1 MILRNVALF
10 VINLLFDWVI
20 KDGYVFSHLMK
31 TLFLTLVA
39 FFAAFLCSART
50 ANCQFPDIVPCP
62 QNLEVASGIFC
73 AKGAQ
78 VVTDEDLDNL
88 SLSYI
93 KDFAEHLAK
102 VSNGTTSRSKI
113 VFSKDKSLSAEQYT
127 LKINSKNV
135 LIKASGLNGFVYAV
149 QTLKQMMPVEV
160 YGNVPAPNANWNIP
174 CCTINDSPRFKYRGM
189 LLDVARHFF
198 TVEQVKKFIDMM
210 EILKM
215 NVFHWH
221 LTDDQGWRIEI
232 KRYPELTNVGSRR
245 RETLVGHHHTSNTYD
260 GQPYGEGM
268 WYTQDQIRDVV
279 RYAASKGI
287 KVIPEIDLP
296 GHMMGAIAT
305 YPSLGCTG
313 GPYEVLCKWGISDDV
328 LCAGKQESY
337 AFLENV
343 LEEVCELFP
352 SEYIHIGG
360 DECPKVRWEK
370 CPACQAKIAELGLK
384 GDDLHS
390 AEHYL
395 QSHIMRH
402 MSEFLATKGKKI
414 VGWEEMLQG
423 ELPPGSTVMAWRRNK
438 YAHQAARLGHDAIIS
453 TRTFLYLDRYQSK
466 DKDNEPL
473 AHSSYLPV
481 DLVWSCD
488 PFVSEE
494 ENAQPLTE
502 NQKSHILGV
511 QANVWT
517 EYIPNN
523 THMEYMVHPRMAAVS
538 EVQWCHPENKDWGRF
553 LRALDKMKER
563 YDIMGYNYA
572 RHIWNKGNG
581 LK

>member
-1 MILRNVALF
+1 MMKKTLLNLVALF
-10 VINLLFDWVI
+10 A
-20 KDGYVFSHLMK
+20 
-31 TLFLTLVA
+31 T
-39 FFAAFLCSART
+39 FLCSSCT
-50 ANCQFPDIVPCP
+50 ADIQFPDIIPYP
-62 QNLEVASGIFC
+62 QNLEMVKGVFC
-73 AKGAQ
+73 AKGVQ
-78 VVTDEDLDNL
+78 VLPDEGLDSL
-88 SLSYI
+88 SLSYVL
-93 KDFAEHLAK
+93 DFAEDLKRVAGNSSSK
-102 VSNGTTSRSKI
+102 SRI
-113 VFSKDKSLSAEQYT
+113 IFSVDRSLSPEQYI
-127 LKINSKNV
+127 LKIDSRRAV
-135 LIKASGLNGFVYAV
+135 VKASGLNGFVYAV
-149 QTLKQMMPVEV
+149 QTLKQMMPVQI
-160 YGNVPAPNANWNIP
+160 YGSSPAPDADWNIP
-174 CCTINDSPRFKYRGM
+174 CCIINDTPRFNYRGM

-232 KRYPELTNVGSRR
+232 KRYPELTRVGSIRK
-245 RETLVGHHHTSNTYD
+245 ETLVGHHHTSNTYD
-260 GQPYGEGM
+260 GTPYGEGM
-268 WYTQDQIRDVV
+268 WYTQDQIREVV
-279 RYAASKGI
+279 KYAASKGI

-296 GHMMGAIAT
+296 GHMMGAVAT
-305 YPSLGCTG
+305 YPYLGCTG
-313 GPYEVLCKWGISDDV
+313 GPYQVLCKWGISDDV

-337 AFLENV
+337 TFLENV

-352 SEYIHIGG
+352 AEYIHIGG

-370 CPACQAKIAELGLK
+370 CSACQAKIAELGLK
-384 GDDLHS
+384 GDGVHS

-402 MSEFLATKGKKI
+402 MSEFLEAKGKKI

-438 YAHQAARLGHDAIIS
+438 YAHQAARLGHDAIVS
-453 TRTFLYLDRYQSK
+453 TRTFLYLDRYQSE
-466 DKDNEPL
+466 DKENEPL

-488 PFVSEE
+488 PFMSEE
-494 ENAQPLTE
+494 ENAEALTE
-502 NQKSHILGV
+502 NQRKHILGV

-523 THMEYMVHPRMAAVS
+523 EHMEYMVNPRMAAVS
-538 EVQWCHPENKDWGRF
+538 EVQWCRPENKDWERF

-572 RHIWNKGNG
+572 SHIWNNSN
-581 LK
+581 

>member
-1 MILRNVALF
+1 MMKKTLLNLVALF
-10 VINLLFDWVI
+10 A
-20 KDGYVFSHLMK
+20 
-31 TLFLTLVA
+31 T
-39 FFAAFLCSART
+39 FLCSSCT
-50 ANCQFPDIVPCP
+50 ADIQLPDIIPYP
-62 QNLEVASGIFC
+62 QNLEMVKGVFC
-73 AKGAQ
+73 AKGVQ
-78 VVTDEDLDNL
+78 VLADEGLDSL
-88 SLSYI
+88 SLSYVL
-93 KDFAEHLAK
+93 DFAEDLKRVAGNSSSK
-102 VSNGTTSRSKI
+102 SRI
-113 VFSKDKSLSAEQYT
+113 IFSVDRSLSPEQYI
-127 LKINSKNV
+127 LKIDSRRAV
-135 LIKASGLNGFVYAV
+135 VKASGLNGFVYAV
-149 QTLKQMMPVEV
+149 QTLKQMMPVQI
-160 YGNVPAPNANWNIP
+160 YGSSPAPDADWNIP
-174 CCTINDSPRFKYRGM
+174 CCIINDTPRFNYRGM

-232 KRYPELTNVGSRR
+232 KRYPELTRVGSIRK
-245 RETLVGHHHTSNTYD
+245 ETLVGHHHTSNTYD
-260 GQPYGEGM
+260 GTPYGEGM
-268 WYTQDQIRDVV
+268 WYTQDQIREVV
-279 RYAASKGI
+279 KYAASKGI

-296 GHMMGAIAT
+296 GHMMGAVAT
-305 YPSLGCTG
+305 YPYLGCTG
-313 GPYEVLCKWGISDDV
+313 GPYQVLCKWGISEDV

-337 AFLENV
+337 TFLENV

-352 SEYIHIGG
+352 AEYIHIGG

-370 CPACQAKIAELGLK
+370 CSACQAKIAELGLK
-384 GDDLHS
+384 GDGVHS

-402 MSEFLATKGKKI
+402 MSEFLEAKGKKI

-438 YAHQAARLGHDAIIS
+438 YAHQAARLGHDAIVS
-453 TRTFLYLDRYQSK
+453 TRTFLYLDRYQSE
-466 DKDNEPL
+466 DKEKEPL

-488 PFVSEE
+488 PFMSEE
-494 ENAQPLTE
+494 ENAEALTE
-502 NQKSHILGV
+502 NQRKHILGV

-523 THMEYMVHPRMAAVS
+523 EHMEYMVNPRMAAVS
-538 EVQWCHPENKDWGRF
+538 EVQWCRPENKDWERF

-572 RHIWNKGNG
+572 SHIWNNSN
-581 LK
+581 